1 MSHTFSMK
9 MEKTGPMEFKTT
21 FDKDHFPDLFFDEP
35 PTAGGNDNYPNAVRI
50 LTAAVMN
57 CLSASLTFC
66 LTKSKLPM
74 EQFELTATASTTT
87 DRNEENRIRV
97 KNIDVKL
104 QPVFKNEANSAE
116 FKNKIQRCVS
126 IFQDYCVVSASV
138 KQGIDI
144 TTNVEF

>member
-1 MSHTFSMK
+1 MK